1 MKVIYKCKM
10 LGTAPDIII
19 IYTCIGINTIGINI
33 ALNNNIIN
41 IHIIQNSQLLNYFFS
56 IFKGPLV

>member
-1 MKVIYKCKM
+1 M

-19 IYTCIGINTIGINI
+19 IYTCIGINKIGINI